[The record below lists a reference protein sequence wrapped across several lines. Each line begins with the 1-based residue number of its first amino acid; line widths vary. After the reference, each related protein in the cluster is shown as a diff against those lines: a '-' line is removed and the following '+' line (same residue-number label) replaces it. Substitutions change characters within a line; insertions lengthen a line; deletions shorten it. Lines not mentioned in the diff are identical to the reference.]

1 MFFRILASSFR
12 RSRRRKTVAF
22 IALVIAS
29 AVWTLVLAIGSGIGD
44 RTRRDLTAY
53 GANIVVLPETA
64 KAAPSMLGAP
74 LPAPPAPQAL
84 PEQSL
89 DAFPGLFWKNNITAI
104 SPVLEFSATAGGRA
118 VAAEGVDFR
127 RSRRTPKGEPIATGV
142 LDAHPAWKIAQ
153 GRWPADGTDE
163 AAAGI
168 RAAEARGW
176 SPGARL
182 SVAGPG
188 GTRILV
194 LTGIFRSGEREDSSL
209 LLPLPAAQAIA
220 GAPGRIGRI
229 DLTAMTT
236 PESKLEAALHR
247 DPKKLAPA
255 EYDRWY
261 CTPYASSIAAQIGEA
276 IPGAR
281 AAPVRR
287 VTGDEERSAHIA
299 ETLLFFAGAAALLAA
314 LLAVFSTLFDSV
326 TERAPEIGLWKAL
339 GAEPEKIAAVFLAE
353 AAVNGLLGGCAG
365 ALAGFLGAPALARA
379 IFGFSVPRTPLLAAV
394 AVAAAVFV
402 SIAAAM
408 GPIRRAVALEPIA
421 ALREG

>member
-1 MFFRILASSFR
+1 MFFRILANSFR

-22 IALVIAS
+22 VALAIAS
-29 AVWTLVLAIGSGIGD
+29 AVWTLVLAIGSGMGD

-64 KAAPSMLGAP
+64 KAAPSILGAP
-74 LPAPPAPQAL
+74 LPAPPSPQAL
-84 PEQSL
+84 PEQAL
-89 DAFPGLFWKNNITAI
+89 DAFPDLFWKNNITAI
-104 SPVLEFSATAGGRA
+104 SPVLDFSAAAGGRP

-127 RSRRTPKGEPIATGV
+127 RTRRTPKGETLATGV
-142 LDAHPAWKIAQ
+142 LDAHPAWKIER
-153 GRWPADGTDE
+153 GRWPADGADE
-163 AAAGI
+163 AAAGA
-168 RAAEARGW
+168 RAAEANGW
-176 SPGARL
+176 SAGARL
-182 SVAGPG
+182 AVSGPG
-188 GTRILV
+188 GARTV
-194 LTGIFRSGEREDSSL
+194 TLTGIFRSGEREDTTL
-209 LLPLPAAQAIA
+209 LLPLSTAQAIA
-220 GAPGRIGRI
+220 GEPGRIGRI
-229 DLTAMTT
+229 DVTAMTT
-236 PESKLEAALHR
+236 PESKLETALHR
-247 DPKKLAPA
+247 DPKKLSPA

-287 VTGDEERSAHIA
+287 VTADEERSARIA

-353 AAVNGLLGGCAG
+353 AAVNGLLGGAAG
-365 ALAGFLGAPALARA
+365 AVAGFLGAPALARA
-379 IFGFSVPRTPLLAAV
+379 VFGFGVARTPLLAAV
-394 AVAAAVFV
+394 AVAAAVLV
-402 SIAAAM
+402 SVAASMA
-408 GPIRRAVALEPIA
+408 PIRRAIRLEPIA

>member
-22 IALVIAS
+22 AALAIAS
-29 AVWTLVLAIGSGIGD
+29 AIWTLVLAIGSGMGD

-64 KAAPSMLGAP
+64 KAAPSILGAP
-74 LPAPPAPQAL
+74 LPAPPSPQAL
-84 PEQSL
+84 PEQAL
-89 DAFPGLFWKNNITAI
+89 DAFPDLFWKNNITAI
-104 SPVLEFSATAGGRA
+104 SPVLPLTAEAAGKPIP
-118 VAAEGVDFR
+118 AEGVDFR
-127 RSRRTPKGEPIATGV
+127 RIRRTPKGEPVATGV
-142 LDAHPAWKIAQ
+142 LDAHPAWKIAR
-153 GRWPADGTDE
+153 GRWPHDGTDE

-176 SPGARL
+176 SPGERIPL
-182 SVAGPG
+182 SGPG
-188 GTRILV
+188 GSRTVR
-194 LTGIFRSGEREDSSL
+194 LTGIFRSGEREDGAL
-209 LLPLPAAQAIA
+209 LLPLPLAQTIDA
-220 GAPGRIGRI
+220 APGRIGRI
-229 DLTAMTT
+229 DVTAMTT

-287 VTGDEERSAHIA
+287 VTADEERSAGIA

-353 AAVNGLLGGCAG
+353 AAANGLLGGAVG

-379 IFGFSVPRTPLLAAV
+379 VFGFGVPRTPLLAAV
-394 AVAAAVFV
+394 AVAVAVFV
-402 SIAAAM
+402 SVAASVA
-408 GPIRRAVALEPIA
+408 PVRRAIRLEPIA